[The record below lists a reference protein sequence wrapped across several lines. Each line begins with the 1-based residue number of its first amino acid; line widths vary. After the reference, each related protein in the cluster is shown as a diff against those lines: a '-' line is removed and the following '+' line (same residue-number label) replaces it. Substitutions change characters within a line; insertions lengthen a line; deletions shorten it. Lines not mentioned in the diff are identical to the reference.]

1 MIEGAHGAQS
11 EPSLRGSEEWGKID
25 SRGCRARVRVFS
37 DSIDDGLFF
46 SNFWAFFFDGI
57 NAQS

>member
-11 EPSLRGSEEWGKID
+11 EPSLEGSEEQNNIT
-25 SRGCRARVRVFS
+25 SRGFRARVRVFS

-46 SNFWAFFFDGI
+46 RNFVGI
-57 NAQS
+57 IF

>member
-11 EPSLRGSEEWGKID
+11 EPSLGGSEEGGEID
-25 SRGCRARVRVFS
+25 LIGCRARVRVFS

-46 SNFWAFFFDGI
+46 SNFRAIFFDGI

>member
-11 EPSLRGSEEWGKID
+11 EPSSEGSEEQNNLNL
-25 SRGCRARVRVFS
+25 RGFRAGVRVFS

-46 SNFWAFFFDGI
+46 SNFAGNIF
-57 NAQS
+57 

>member
-11 EPSLRGSEEWGKID
+11 EPSLEGSEEQNNIN
-25 SRGCRARVRVFS
+25 SRGFRARVRVFS

-46 SNFWAFFFDGI
+46 RNFVGI
-57 NAQS
+57 IF

>member
-11 EPSLRGSEEWGKID
+11 EPSSGGSEEWEKID
-25 SRGCRARVRVFS
+25 SGGRRARVRVFS

-46 SNFWAFFFDGI
+46 SNFVGIFFYRI

>member
-1 MIEGAHGAQS
+1 MIEDAHRAQS
-11 EPSLRGSEEWGKID
+11 EPSSGGSEEWEKID

-46 SNFWAFFFDGI
+46 SNFLGI
-57 NAQS
+57 VF

>member
-1 MIEGAHGAQS
+1 MPALVIEGAHGAQS
-11 EPSLRGSEEWGKID
+11 EPFSGGSEEWEKID

-46 SNFWAFFFDGI
+46 SNFAGNLF
-57 NAQS
+57 

>member
-11 EPSLRGSEEWGKID
+11 EPSSGGSEEWEKID
-25 SRGCRARVRVFS
+25 SGGRRASVRVFS

-46 SNFWAFFFDGI
+46 SNFVGI
-57 NAQS
+57 IFLRN